1 MGPPGG
7 VEPPRP
13 PNPAQAAPPFLHS
26 DASFGDRLFDLVDN
40 TLIPT
45 RQQMILSKALTE
57 VKRVKKCVDRAVD
70 DIFFLL
76 YNG

>member
-1 MGPPGG
+1 MIRNISL
-7 VEPPRP
+7 E
-13 PNPAQAAPPFLHS
+13 AFKKFEE
-26 DASFGDRLFDLVDN
+26 ASVDGKHN
-40 TLIPT
+40 GNLTLCKKPLIPT